1 MNKKQLIVLWGM
13 GIIIS
18 SLLIFYP
25 KKYLFIWE
33 HGIRQYRD
41 RPSGETLPVTQ
52 WSVILPIIFAVLII
66 GGILIYTLNDKK

>member
-25 KKYLFIWE
+25 PKYVVFME
-33 HGIRQYRD
+33 HGKRAYID
-41 RPSGETLPVTQ
+41 KPTEIALPVTQ
-52 WSVILPIIFAVLII
+52 WNVILPIIFAVLII